1 MTLKSFVK
9 TWLQSLAKIAGLEIE
24 NPAHRLKEL
33 LLAGRDWCLRRLQ
46 PALVKLAWRLWPAA
60 RRAPV
65 KLNLACGSHRLKGFL
80 NLDWRTTKATDFV
93 CDIRK
98 LPFPAGS
105 VEEIHCYHAIEHL
118 SRAEAAAALRE
129 WRRVL
134 KPGGKLVVECPDF
147 EGVLARY
154 QASGDE
160 AELLNVFG
168 AYRFPGD
175 GHKWGYTRASL
186 QAALE
191 AAGFVD
197 VQVGEGQDYHA
208 QLMPCLRAEAR
219 KP

>member
-1 MTLKSFVK
+1 M
-9 TWLQSLAKIAGLEIE
+9 
-24 NPAHRLKEL
+24 
-33 LLAGRDWCLRRLQ
+33 
-46 PALVKLAWRLWPAA
+46 
-60 RRAPV
+60 
-65 KLNLACGSHRLKGFL
+65 
-80 NLDWRTTKATDFV
+80 
-93 CDIRK
+93 
-98 LPFPAGS
+98 
-105 VEEIHCYHAIEHL
+105 
-118 SRAEAAAALRE
+118 RE

-175 GHKWGYTRASL
+175 GHKWGYTHASL

-197 VQVGEGQDYHA
+197 VQVGEGRDYHA